1 MSYRNPTIAVDT
13 QSGKYV
19 QDMQKSIAKSYAQYA
34 NTLGT
39 IEEEQLKKQ
48 TARNKENAF
57 RRNQIDA
64 KLVSSNAG
72 LLKGTQGYS
81 KYRFNNYNKVLKQY
95 AGLMS
100 NEFSTFGEN
109 QMKSHMANSG
119 QIIKSYLVET
129 MAGKEAFQ
137 AALAKGTGVMGG
149 ISKFA
154 KQRNIQYISQFYK
167 IKGYE
172 DSDVYADFD
181 LNEDGL
187 NMTLSTEVTYW
198 DSETNSFKTEL
209 RTADPRDSSSLPSG
223 DIIPDISKRTQATI
237 SEALKNIRFEDKNS
251 PIYKDLNDPNK
262 VYNQDTDQDSGGKQ
276 KRFANPEVFAKNIRQ
291 VIKAQY
297 FGGSSNIYS
306 AKELIAL
313 HNNVFSKGDKD
324 MILQQENWIEYTQE
338 DRENTKDKELQRR
351 IKNQDAAQETI
362 VDGIVD
368 YAVNTSGI
376 NLKFLSVKGG
386 EVKKEETYKEEAQ
399 RRLNELLR
407 DPGSAILG
415 SDGAEQGVA
424 YDPETTM
431 VSFKRVVGKGTNKRL
446 VDVAYVLDT
455 KNGLMNFVR
464 TIGDKSRYPMKVR
477 QEMIDLV
484 NASEKGLFDRYN
496 NQEDINDREKNQA
509 RKERVAAARAAF
521 NKSTKDKNWDIGL
534 RDKKFKESPEYKE
547 AFKKQ

>member
-95 AGLMS
+95 ANLMN
-100 NEFSTFGEN
+100 NEFSTFKEN

-137 AALAKGTGVMGG
+137 AALTKGTGVMGG

-154 KQRNIQYISQFYK
+154 KQRNIEYISQFYK

-223 DIIPDISKRTQATI
+223 DIIPDIAERTQKTI
-237 SEALKNIRFEDKNS
+237 TEALKNIRFEDENS
-251 PIYKDLNDPNK
+251 PIYKDLNNPNK
-262 VYNQDTDQDSGGKQ
+262 VYNQGKANTAG
-276 KRFANPEVFAKNIRQ
+276 KSNRFANPEVFAKNIRQ
-291 VIKAQY
+291 IIKDQY
-297 FGGSSNIYS
+297 FGGSSNIYT

-313 HNNVFSKGDKD
+313 HNNVFSKGDID
-324 MILQQENWIEYTQE
+324 MLLQQENWIEYTQE
-338 DRENTKDKELQRR
+338 DRKNTENKELQ
-351 IKNQDAAQETI
+351 IKIKRQDAAQETI

-376 NLKFLSVKGG
+376 NLKFLSVQG
-386 EVKKEETYKEEAQ
+386 EKVDETENFKEEAQ
-399 RRLNELLR
+399 RRLNMLLR
-407 DPGSAILG
+407 DPGAAILG

-424 YDPETTM
+424 YDPKTSM
-431 VSFKRVVGKGTNKRL
+431 VSFKRVVGKGANQQIK
-446 VDVAYVLDT
+446 DVVYELDT
-455 KNGLMNFVR
+455 RRGLINFVR
-464 TIGDKSRYPMKVR
+464 AIGDQSRYPMKVR

-496 NQEDINDREKNQA
+496 NQEDIKDREKNEA

-534 RDKKFKESPEYKE
+534 RDKKFKESPEYLK
-547 AFKKQ
+547 AFKK

>member
-95 AGLMS
+95 ANLMN
-100 NEFSTFGEN
+100 NEFSTFKEN

-154 KQRNIQYISQFYK
+154 KQRNIEYISQFYK

-223 DIIPDISKRTQATI
+223 DIIPDIAERTQKTI
-237 SEALKNIRFEDKNS
+237 TEALKNIRFEDENS
-251 PIYKDLNDPNK
+251 PIYKDLNNPNK
-262 VYNQDTDQDSGGKQ
+262 VYNQGKANTAG
-276 KRFANPEVFAKNIRQ
+276 KSNRFANPEVFAKNIRQ
-291 VIKAQY
+291 VIKDQY

-313 HNNVFSKGDKD
+313 HNNVFSKGDTD

-338 DRENTKDKELQRR
+338 DRKNTKDKELQRR

-376 NLKFLSVKGG
+376 NLKFLSVQGG
-386 EVKKEETYKEEAQ
+386 KVKKEETYKEEAQ

-407 DPGSAILG
+407 DPGAAILG

-424 YDPETTM
+424 YDPKTSM
-431 VSFKRVVGKGTNKRL
+431 VSFKRVVGKGANQQIK
-446 VDVAYVLDT
+446 DVVYELDT
-455 KNGLMNFVR
+455 RRGLINFVR
-464 TIGDKSRYPMKVR
+464 AIGDQSRYPMKVR

-484 NASEKGLFDRYN
+484 NASEKGLFNRYN
-496 NQEDINDREKNQA
+496 NQEDIKDREKNQA

-534 RDKKFKESPEYKE
+534 RDKKFKESPEYLK
-547 AFKKQ
+547 AFKK

>member
-95 AGLMS
+95 ANLMN
-100 NEFSTFGEN
+100 NEFSTFKEN

-154 KQRNIQYISQFYK
+154 KQRNIEYISQFYK

-223 DIIPDISKRTQATI
+223 DIIPDIAERTQKTI
-237 SEALKNIRFEDKNS
+237 TEALKNIRFEDENS
-251 PIYKDLNDPNK
+251 PIYKDLNNPNK
-262 VYNQDTDQDSGGKQ
+262 VYNQGKANTAG
-276 KRFANPEVFAKNIRQ
+276 KSNRFANPEVFAKNIRQ
-291 VIKAQY
+291 VIKDQY

-313 HNNVFSKGDKD
+313 HNNVFSKGDTD

-338 DRENTKDKELQRR
+338 DRKNTKDKELQRR

-376 NLKFLSVKGG
+376 NLKFLSVQGG
-386 EVKKEETYKEEAQ
+386 KVKKEETYKEEAQ

-407 DPGSAILG
+407 DPGAAILG

-424 YDPETTM
+424 YDPKTSM
-431 VSFKRVVGKGTNKRL
+431 VSFKRVVGKGANQQIK
-446 VDVAYVLDT
+446 DVVYELDT
-455 KNGLMNFVR
+455 RRGLINFVR
-464 TIGDKSRYPMKVR
+464 AIGDQSRYPMKVR

-496 NQEDINDREKNQA
+496 NQEDIKDREKNEA

-534 RDKKFKESPEYKE
+534 RDKKFKESPEYLK
-547 AFKKQ
+547 AFKK